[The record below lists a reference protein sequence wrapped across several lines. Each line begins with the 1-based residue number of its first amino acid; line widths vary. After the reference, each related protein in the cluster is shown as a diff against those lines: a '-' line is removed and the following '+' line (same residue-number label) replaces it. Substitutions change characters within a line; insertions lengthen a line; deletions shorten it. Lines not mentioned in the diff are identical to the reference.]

1 MKDQVDQLK
10 AMGIKAAYLNSS
22 LTQKQQKEV
31 EQELKQGDIQFLYV
45 APERFENS
53 YFLNLLRKVNIHL
66 VAFDEAHCISKWGH
80 DFRPSYQSVIHR
92 VFSLP
97 QDFTIVALTAT
108 ATAEVQQDIMEKLNI
123 GKMTKLRRARNVAI

>member
-1 MKDQVDQLK
+1 MKHIVFLNGVMILDQV
-10 AMGIKAAYLNSS
+10 IKVL
-22 LTQKQQKEV
+22 
-31 EQELKQGDIQFLYV
+31 F
-45 APERFENS
+45 
-53 YFLNLLRKVNIHL
+53 
-66 VAFDEAHCISKWGH
+66 
-80 DFRPSYQSVIHR
+80 R